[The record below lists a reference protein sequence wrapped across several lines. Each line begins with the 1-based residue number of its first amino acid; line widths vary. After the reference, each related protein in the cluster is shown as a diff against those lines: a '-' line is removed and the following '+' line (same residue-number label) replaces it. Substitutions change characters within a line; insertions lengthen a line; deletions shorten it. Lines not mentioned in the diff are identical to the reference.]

1 MSLFQLDMVEAF
13 PWPALCCRHTL
24 FCGETPRLCRNS
36 QTIQCG
42 RDEAN

>member
-13 PWPALCCRHTL
+13 PLAGTLLPAHLSLR
-24 FCGETPRLCRNS
+24 ETPRLCRNS